1 MTDNI
6 LRFEQLISTND
17 YALEHLEDLSDRQV
31 ILAEVQTGGHGR
43 FDRKWVSHV
52 PDNIYVSLVLKPDL
66 PLDESS
72 PLSNITQYMSLI
84 LCDVLET
91 YGVSGTIRWPND
103 VLIDGRKICGL
114 LSQISIRDSRLAGY
128 VLGVGIN
135 LNMPADVLA
144 GIDQPATALNRI
156 TRLPVN
162 REGFLSRLLE
172 RFFKDYEI
180 FLEQGFTSIQD
191 RYTQKSLFLGTR
203 IAVSL
208 PDRQIIGK
216 AAAYDDQGRLQLV
229 TESGDIET
237 LAIGD
242 VILGHG

>member
-1 MTDNI
+1 MTVDI
-6 LRFEQLISTND
+6 LRFEQLVSTND
-17 YALEHLEDLSDRQV
+17 YAVEHLEDLSDRQV

-91 YGVSGTIRWPND
+91 YGVSGTIKWPND
-103 VLIDGRKICGL
+103 VLVDGRKICGL
-114 LSQISIRDSRLAGY
+114 LSQTSIKDSRLAGY
-128 VLGVGIN
+128 VLGAGIN

-144 GIDQPATALNRI
+144 EIDQPATALNLV
-156 TRLPVN
+156 THLPVN

-172 RFFKDYEI
+172 RFFKGYET

-191 RYTQKSLFLGTR
+191 RYTQKSPFLGTQ
-203 IAVSL
+203 ITVSL
-208 PDRQIIGK
+208 PDRQITGK

-237 LAIGD
+237 LTIGD
-242 VILGHG
+242 VTPGHR

>member
-1 MTDNI
+1 MTVNI
-6 LRFEQLISTND
+6 LRFEQLVSTND

-72 PLSNITQYMSLI
+72 PLANITQYMSLA

-91 YGVSGTIRWPND
+91 YGVYGTIKWPND
-103 VLIDGRKICGL
+103 VLVDGRKICGL
-114 LSQISIRDSRLAGY
+114 LSQTIIRDSRLAGY

-144 GIDQPATALNRI
+144 GIDPPATALNRV
-156 TRLPVN
+156 TGLPVN
-162 REGFLSRLLE
+162 REDFLSRLLA
-172 RFFKDYEI
+172 RFFKGYET

-191 RYTQKSLFLGTR
+191 RYTQRSPLLGTQ
-203 IAVSL
+203 ITVSL
-208 PDRQIIGK
+208 PDRQITGK
-216 AAAYDDQGRLQLV
+216 AAAYDDQGRLQLI

-237 LAIGD
+237 LTIGD
-242 VILGHG
+242 VTRGHR